1 MIVVSLINCPASLR
15 GDLTKWLQEINT
27 GVYVGN
33 VTPRVRDEL
42 WKRICSEAKNG
53 SATMVFSAQNEQRL
67 DFRVHNSSWEPID
80 FDGIKLML
88 RPASP
93 KLMTEGRGLPGAR
106 AAAGRYSH
114 GGSRANHK
122 DDGPRAYVAID
133 LETTGLD
140 PLKDCILEMAAVKMI
155 NGREVG
161 RFQSLVSPMGEISP
175 AIEKLT
181 GISNGEAVSEGKPL
195 LTVLSCFLDFIG
207 PLPVVSHNAE
217 FDCSFIQTA
226 CEGCGIEGFE
236 NDAIDTLKL
245 AKRKVP
251 GLANYRL
258 ETLASVLELSI
269 REAHRALPD
278 CLSTRDLFM
287 KLIERE

>member
-1 MIVVSLINCPASLR
+1 VSLINCPVSLR

-80 FDGIKLML
+80 FDGITLML
-88 RPASP
+88 RPASQ
-93 KLMTEGRGLPGAR
+93 R
-106 AAAGRYSH
+106 AVGSGKYLSGVKTAAGRYSH
-114 GGSRANHK
+114 GRHRGSREDA
-122 DDGPRAYVAID
+122 GPRAYVVID
-133 LETTGLD
+133 VETTGLD
-140 PLKDCILEMAAVKMI
+140 PFKDHILELAAVKMI
-155 NGREVG
+155 NGREAG
-161 RFQSLVSPMGEISP
+161 RFQSLVSPMGEITP

-217 FDCSFIQTA
+217 FDCSFIQAA
-226 CEGCGIEGFE
+226 CEDCGIEGFE

-245 AKRKVP
+245 ANRKVP
-251 GLANYRL
+251 GIANYRL
-258 ETLASVLELSI
+258 ETLTSVLELSI
-269 REAHRALPD
+269 RETHRALPD
-278 CLSTRDLFM
+278 CLSTRDLFV